1 MNDHTNTLINVFNFP
16 VQFIKNSSKNFSLKI
31 KNQYHA
37 LSFLISPL
45 NYIDTNPTQMTILI
59 LSIALFF
66 SNLIL
71 NLLFLLLLID
81 CILLSLFI
89 LQNISLK
96 IHSVRLSI
104 DILFL
109 LVLYLNPISSVMTII
124 VSLILYTKYNEITSK
139 FIFNVIQTILLFLFK
154 NIPLFKSVYPD
165 YKPTLITSEQI

>member
-66 SNLIL
+66 SNL
-71 NLLFLLLLID
+71 FT
-81 CILLSLFI
+81 FI
-89 LQNISLK
+89 NRLYFVIF
-96 IHSVRLSI
+96 IHI
-104 DILFL
+104 A
-109 LVLYLNPISSVMTII
+109 
-124 VSLILYTKYNEITSK
+124 KHIT
-139 FIFNVIQTILLFLFK
+139 
-154 NIPLFKSVYPD
+154 
-165 YKPTLITSEQI
+165 